1 MQKDFEYYDK
11 SAGFII
17 TLINSAG
24 FQDEEGGRSHEE
36 CKEQCNMVQVECA
49 NIITIDIIIIIII
62 NNIIIDDVVTI
73 LVISILT
80 ITILVIIARVIIVI
94 ALLGTNNMFHLFSH

>member
-1 MQKDFEYYDK
+1 MIK
-11 SAGFII
+11 S
-17 TLINSAG
+17 SG
-24 FQDEEGGRSHEE
+24 FQDEEGGRSHED